1 MHGESVQIEGD
12 MFGSNLEW
20 KSIIRENLSRWIK
33 INKCL
38 N

>member
-20 KSIIRENLSRWIK
+20 KSYGK
-33 INKCL
+33 IYPDE
-38 N
+38 